1 MGTVNITPAI
11 TPRPARVILPGT
23 RYHVVRKTVQTICVT
38 IFILLPLFDIMRFDV
53 VRQRFYFFGAEL
65 WISEFAIL
73 FLTMMFLWILVAAMA
88 MIYGRFYCGYLCPQM
103 IFSEASVASEK
114 FIARRVKKLFPSA
127 SDVTKKRITKTVFYI
142 LGIPPSIFFSFVF
155 VSFFVPPADLFHR
168 LLSFDIRTAG
178 GIVGAS
184 VTIITFFDFAF
195 LRQRFCTG
203 ICPYG
208 YLQNMLA
215 DRNTLLVRFQSDAGR
230 CIHCEKCVQKCPMGI
245 DIRVSSHQLECT
257 HCAECIDA
265 CSGILGK
272 IGRESIIQYAWGDLG
287 PATKGKDAWYRK
299 IGLRD
304 GKRVAILALLL
315 IYATGLAI
323 VISLREPVL
332 VRIMPDRITLFGIA
346 PDGQIHN
353 RFRVVA
359 SNRSHTGK
367 QMTLSLDGLPQGT
380 IVNAHE
386 PFTLGPGES
395 FQGYFEIAAPRA
407 LLQPGVNHMRIV
419 ATVDSQKPATF
430 DETFIAPTSS
440 SPRKSKSSPQPAG
453 KSQPA
458 NAQESSD
465 GRSTK

>member
-1 MGTVNITPAI
+1 MGSSTANSGA
-11 TPRPARVILPGT
+11 TPRVARLILPGT

-38 IFILLPLFDIMRFDV
+38 IFILLPLFNIMRFDLV
-53 VRQRFYFFGAEL
+53 HQRFYFFGAEL

-103 IFSEASVASEK
+103 IFSEASLASEK
-114 FIARRVKKLFPSA
+114 FIARRVKKLLPSA
-127 SDVTKKRITKTVFYI
+127 SDVTRRRIAKTVFYI

-155 VSFFVPPADLFHR
+155 VSFFVPPGDLFHR
-168 LLSFDIRTAG
+168 LLSFDIRTTG

-184 VTIITFFDFAF
+184 VTLITFFDFAF

-215 DRNTLLVRFQSDAGR
+215 DKNTLLVRFQDDAGR
-230 CIHCEKCVQKCPMGI
+230 CIHCEKCVKSCPMGI

-272 IGRESIIQYAWGDLG
+272 LGRESLVQYAWGDLD
-287 PATKGKDAWYRK
+287 PATKGKNAWYRK

-304 GKRVAILALLL
+304 GKRIAILALLL
-315 IYATGLAI
+315 VYAVGLFV
-323 VISLREPVL
+323 VISLRKPVL
-332 VRIMPDRITLFGIA
+332 VRIMPDRIKLFTVA

-359 SNRSHTGK
+359 SNRSHTGR
-367 QMTLSLDGLPQGT
+367 QMSLSIEGLPQGA
-380 IVNAHE
+380 IVNSRAS
-386 PFTLGPGES
+386 FTIAPGES
-395 FQGYFEIAAPRA
+395 FQDEFEIAAPAA

-419 ATVDSQKPATF
+419 AEVSSQKTATF
-430 DETFIAPTSS
+430 DETFIAPMSSTST
-440 SPRKSKSSPQPAG
+440 KSKASG
-453 KSQPA
+453 KS
-458 NAQESSD
+458 
-465 GRSTK
+465 